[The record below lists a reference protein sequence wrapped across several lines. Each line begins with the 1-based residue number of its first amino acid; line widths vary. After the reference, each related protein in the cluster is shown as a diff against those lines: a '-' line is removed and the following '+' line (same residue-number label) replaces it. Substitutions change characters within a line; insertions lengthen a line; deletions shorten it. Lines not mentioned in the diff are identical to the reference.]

1 MSLIHID
8 SYRFAAS
15 GGGGGATDPD
25 FSSVSLL
32 LHGDGV
38 NGGNNTTFVDSSTN
52 NHAITVYGNAQQVS
66 ASPYGSGGSGAF
78 DGSGDYLDIPSS
90 SDWAF
95 GTGNF
100 TVEAWIY
107 ATSLFNYAVITG
119 NLANNSTTSWA
130 FTVMADGVVRLQN
143 WNTVVVATGVGAI
156 SLNTWTH
163 VAVTRNNDKNR
174 IFINGNNLS
183 ESTASVD
190 FSLINNLGIGKVPSI
205 AAPFNG
211 YIDDLRITKGA
222 ALYTSNFTP
231 PTAPL
236 TADANTSLLL
246 NFDNVDIIDS
256 ASTPKAITPF
266 GNAQISTAVDDPFGN
281 STGVL
286 AFDGSGDYLSI
297 PTSSDL
303 AFGTGDFTIE
313 LWAYS
318 RNVSSS
324 AQRGFLQISPTTGGL
339 STSYVNGIL
348 LVQGIAGSAG
358 QTGGL
363 AVVINGTFH
372 GFSAGMTTNAW
383 HHIAVTRSSGTVR
396 LFFNGTEGVSAT
408 NTSNLTGSNLAVG
421 GYYSTTYLY
430 DGYIDDL
437 RITKG
442 VARYTSNFTPPTAPF
457 PDA

>member
-1 MSLIHID
+1 
-8 SYRFAAS
+8 
-15 GGGGGATDPD
+15 
-25 FSSVSLL
+25 
-32 LHGDGV
+32 
-38 NGGNNTTFVDSSTN
+38 
-52 NHAITVYGNAQQVS
+52 
-66 ASPYGSGGSGAF
+66 
-78 DGSGDYLDIPSS
+78 
-90 SDWAF
+90 
-95 GTGNF
+95 
-100 TVEAWIY
+100 
-107 ATSLFNYAVITG
+107 
-119 NLANNSTTSWA
+119 
-130 FTVMADGVVRLQN
+130 
-143 WNTVVVATGVGAI
+143 
-156 SLNTWTH
+156 
-163 VAVTRNNDKNR
+163 
-174 IFINGNNLS
+174 
-183 ESTASVD
+183 
-190 FSLINNLGIGKVPSI
+190 
-205 AAPFNG
+205 
-211 YIDDLRITKGA
+211 
-222 ALYTSNFTP
+222 
-231 PTAPL
+231 
-236 TADANTSLLL
+236 
-246 NFDNVDIIDS
+246 
-256 ASTPKAITPF
+256 
-266 GNAQISTAVDDPFGN
+266 
-281 STGVL
+281 L

-318 RNVSSS
+318 RDVSSS

-339 STSYVNGIL
+339 STSYANGIL

-442 VARYTSNFTPPTAPF
+442 VARYTSNFTPPTAPLTADANTSLLLHFDNVDIIDSSSTPKAITAFGNAQISTAQSKFGGGSLYFDGSGDYLSVPDSTDWDVSGDYTIEFWAIHASSGSSYTKGYLGTNSISGTSGFGIGHYLGNLTVRTASSLITSTGALITSSVWNHIAIVWSSSTLKGYVNGTEVLSTTAYTTSTAVPLIIGNFNNLDPSRYYGGYIDDLRITKGVARYTSNFTPPTAPF